1 MAGNETKITD
11 IVGKEAFDQLE
22 RLDRKL
28 ADTQNV
34 YIGLVKEIGKGL
46 TINPSSLSELNAKI
60 EEYKKNVSALKSTI
74 DTLNKTNDQ
83 YKRKIDEL
91 IEVNKR
97 YAEAAGKVQNSL
109 DQSSSSIAKESNA
122 ISENMKAKQQEVVIS
137 QELKGLIDQTLGSR
151 EENIRRVAQERTILA
166 QLSKEKS
173 QLNKMEKSGAISTKD
188 AVQKRQDLVRS
199 ELLHRESLRELLNI
213 LTNETKMINSANDS
227 YQEQSLQLERLRKA
241 YRMLSTEAANSKL
254 GVELQKNIAALDT
267 QVKSVDKSLGQH
279 QRNVGNYVSTWDGM
293 GNAINQLTR
302 EFPAFSVSLQTGFL
316 AISNNI
322 PILVDQISR
331 IRKENAALREE
342 GLKGVPVWKQIAKS
356 AFSLNTLLSVGITL
370 LTVYGKD
377 IFEWGKNL
385 LSSSSSAKAASEAQ
399 RDLNSSTGDYAK
411 ALKNSTS
418 SYGENLVTLRNLQ
431 AEWNN
436 LGDNLNKQ
444 KQFIIDNA
452 SEFKKLDVSVT
463 DVNDAENLLVDN
475 TDAFVKAMA
484 LRAQATAAQKLAQEK
499 YAEALQKR
507 IEAENLQKKADEA
520 REKGQ
525 YAATAVMQDTR
536 FGVKS
541 VKELAEENAK
551 AIEVDVKSLNDQAD
565 ALDEAGFAYFNY
577 NKKQM
582 EAARSEL
589 ESAGI
594 RESSNEEKLKRQQE
608 QIERE
613 AKRRE
618 KLEME
623 AERNIQEARLNVMDE
638 GYKKDRLLLEQ
649 SFQKRIDDVK
659 TKGVRVNE
667 QIEAIEAERSKKLA
681 EFDRKIS
688 EQRAN
693 EEAQNR
699 LAIAEKGS
707 LQELDAR
714 LDILQLQKDKELR
727 EADKTGQDRALIEEK
742 YLKQIET
749 LYNDYGKRL
758 MSTEQSQ
765 NEILLSQRQI
775 EINEELNALTKQY
788 EQGIIKKKEYE
799 KQKSDLEH
807 QYAMESLQSQLS
819 ILESN
824 LYLFEGDERL
834 EKEKEI
840 ARLRVQLSK
849 ETSDKIIEDA
859 KREEEKRKKVEQA
872 KKRLIQES
880 ISAIISIGNSLFQ
893 RQIDNVD
900 AEIEAN
906 QEEYDAKVETIDA
919 LAEKDIIT
927 TEEAEARKRAAEE
940 ETSRKN
946 KELEK
951 KKAELQTRQAK
962 FQKSID
968 IAQTIAA
975 TARAIMVA
983 YKETGPIAGA
993 IFAAMIA
1000 ATGAVQLATIIA
1012 QPIPKYAHGTD
1023 NHPGGLAIVGDGGR
1037 SEAVLVGDKAY
1048 ITPDKP
1054 TLLSLPAGAEVV
1066 PDLNDP
1072 AFLSRFVDNTYW
1084 LTHNKKGEPVQIV
1097 NNFDAE
1103 GIIRANNE
1111 IKKEIGKLSKTIS
1124 KGSKSIDFENYKRSR
1139 MN

>member
-109 DQSSSSIAKESNA
+109 DQSSSSVAKESNA

-293 GNAINQLTR
+293 GSAINQLTR

-356 AFSLNTLLSVGITL
+356 ALSWNTLLSVGITL

-475 TDAFVKAMA
+475 TEAFINAMS
-484 LRAQATAAQKLAQEK
+484 LRAQAAAAQKLAQEK
-499 YAEALQKR
+499 YTEALQKE
-507 IEAENLQKKADEA
+507 IEAENRRKNPTFWDRFDLTKVLDPTAQSLLFLTDRFEVFYNTSDEA
-520 REKGQ
+520 LAKAGKAADSIEKEGKEAEKAGNIYLNAMLKLRE
-525 YAATAVMQDTR
+525 
-536 FGVKS
+536 
-541 VKELAEENAK
+541 EENK
-551 AIEVDVKSLNDQAD
+551 ILGNSDIQL
-565 ALDEAGFAYFNY
+565 Y
-577 NKKQM
+577 
-582 EAARSEL
+582 
-589 ESAGI
+589 
-594 RESSNEEKLKRQQE
+594 SNEEKLKRQQE

-693 EEAQNR
+693 DEAQNR

-707 LQELDAR
+707 MDELNAR
-714 LDILQLQKDKELR
+714 LVILQLQRDKELK
-727 EADKTGQDRALIEEK
+727 EADKTEQDKSLIVDK
-742 YLKQIET
+742 YNKQRQD
-749 LYNDYGKRL
+749 LYRDYYKNL
-758 MSTEQSQ
+758 MSTQQSQ
-765 NEILLSQRQI
+765 NEIFLSQRQI
-775 EINEELNALTKQY
+775 EINEELNILAKQY

-807 QYAMESLQSQLS
+807 QYAMESLNSQLQ

-824 LYLFEGDERL
+824 LYLFSGNERL

-859 KREEEKRKKVEQA
+859 KREEEERKKVEQA

-906 QEEYDAKVETIDA
+906 QDEYDAKVETIDA

-951 KKAELQTRQAK
+951 KKAELQTKQAK
-962 FQKSID
+962 FQKAMD

-975 TARAIMVA
+975 TSLAVTKALPNFVL
-983 YKETGPIAGA
+983 
-993 IFAAMIA
+993 AALVA

-1124 KGSKSIDFENYKRSR
+1124 KGSKGIDFENYKRSR